1 MSDVGDERPVRL
13 RYAGFTSHFRHPASD
28 FPMGL
33 FSTLLGHAGEA
44 DVETLEAE
52 FQTLLAPEERLEKAF
67 KLVRDLIVF
76 TDRRVVLVDKQGVT
90 GKKREYLTLPY
101 KQITMFSVETAGRAD
116 LDCDVKAWVRGSTE
130 PFVWKFP
137 KGAAADEVARL
148 LAAHVL

>member
-1 MSDVGDERPVRL
+1 
-13 RYAGFTSHFRHPASD
+13 
-28 FPMGL
+28 MGL

-44 DVETLEAE
+44 DVEAIETE
-52 FQTLLAPEERLEKAF
+52 FATLLAPGESVEKAF

-101 KQITMFSVETAGRAD
+101 KQITRFSVETAGRAD
-116 LDCDVKAWVRGSTE
+116 LDSDVKIWVRGAAE

-137 KGAAADEVARL
+137 KGDAEAEVARL
-148 LAAHVL
+148 LATHVL